1 MKTQL
6 MNKSPRNA
14 RQRGFT
20 LIEILGVLALIGV
33 IGGIAYSMFDTAS
46 KEDMAR
52 RVHDANILSQTI
64 PTAIIEVHTLEGGL
78 AACSKTDL
86 VNAGAPSNNSLGNAW
101 TVSSSAANQV
111 VLSWSTAGASDPDAY
126 GNGLVTALTTN
137 MANPGML
144 GTNPPTYDATA
155 DALTVTY
162 DR

>member
-1 MKTQL
+1 MKKQL
-6 MNKSPRNA
+6 MNKSLRKS

-64 PTAIIEVHTLEGGL
+64 PTAIIEVHTLEGSL
-78 AACSKTDL
+78 SACSKTDL
-86 VNAGAPSNNSLGNAW
+86 TNAGAPPNNSLGNAW
-101 TVSSSAANQV
+101 TVSSTAANQV

-144 GTNPPTYDATA
+144 GTNVPTYDATA
-155 DALTVTY
+155 DALTITY